1 MTTATSKCLLFF
13 VLFVHATYH
22 KPARTQSNKKKV
34 GYWKRESNK
43 CLEWTRILTVFH
55 KATPF
60 HTMFVTG
67 ELMLFKHNFFSVLL
81 IGLFIL
87 DFFFHSH
94 PFFFIFVRSAFHY
107 NVCEK
112 LWKTVY
118 NFQAASKTT
127 RALLQNQII
136 KSVSALLRKIRAHQT
151 SAMLC
156 SMKEGST
163 NMEKKCIKRN

>member
-87 DFFFHSH
+87 DFFFHSRQ
-94 PFFFIFVRSAFHY
+94 FFSSLSALHFIIMYAKNY
-107 NVCEK
+107 EK
-112 LWKTVY
+112 LFITFKLHLKPQGHY
-118 NFQAASKTT
+118 FK
-127 RALLQNQII
+127 I
-136 KSVSALLRKIRAHQT
+136 K
-151 SAMLC
+151 
-156 SMKEGST
+156 
-163 NMEKKCIKRN
+163 